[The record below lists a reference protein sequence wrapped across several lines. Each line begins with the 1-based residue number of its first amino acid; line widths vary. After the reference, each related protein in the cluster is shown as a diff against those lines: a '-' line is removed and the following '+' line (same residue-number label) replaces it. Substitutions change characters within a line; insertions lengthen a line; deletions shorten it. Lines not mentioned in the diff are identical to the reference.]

1 MYTAS
6 GGLCAVG
13 MWPFCF
19 RTIKQKGYK
28 WQICKINHTLFGLKN
43 QCVGDWF
50 FFPENQWRKVRT
62 FGDQPTKP
70 NGQAKPS
77 SQTAKLLNSERNNVL
92 NKKETPK
99 LKSPSAFTFAW
110 LVQCT
115 RVAFTDYQI
124 RPSLRSPISISG
136 LSLPR
141 FTLLLRPL
149 RSTTSRDLSRQNDF
163 AKIQRCHC

>member
-77 SQTAKLLNSERNNVL
+77 SQTAKLLNSKRNNVL
-92 NKKETPK
+92 NKKGRRLNWNHYRHSLFLGLYTGGIYRLPNSSIAPIANFNQRPQSSK
-99 LKSPSAFTFAW
+99 IHSPSSSTSIHNVSRFKSPKWF
-110 LVQCT
+110 
-115 RVAFTDYQI
+115 R
-124 RPSLRSPISISG
+124 
-136 LSLPR
+136 
-141 FTLLLRPL
+141 
-149 RSTTSRDLSRQNDF
+149 
-163 AKIQRCHC
+163 